1 MLPSLI
7 EKLEDVDDSARQ
19 HYSQI
24 AAESDGNNGM
34 FFLEATP
41 VKGFSLENVE
51 GLKSTVGAT
60 RTEVTEAKNALK
72 PLQTQLKKAQSEL
85 SNLQAIDPEA
95 EADKLAETKAAAK
108 VAALQDEHLKV
119 VEPLQ
124 SRISGLEGSIEQ
136 LVIVNGATAA
146 ITAAKG
152 SLPLLLPFVQSHT
165 RIRWE
170 ENKPVA
176 EIFDDQNNP
185 RIPDAK
191 GTAMDF
197 SGLVAD
203 LKERPEFAGA
213 FEGTRASG
221 RGTPPTGPGT
231 KPMVTGGDMTSQD
244 KIRAGLESRGRGV

>member
-1 MLPSLI
+1 MPQAYLTETSSLTTHTDQFGKTSVLQDS
-7 EKLEDVDDSARQ
+7 KL
-19 HYSQI
+19 
-24 AAESDGNNGM
+24 
-34 FFLEATP
+34 
-41 VKGFSLENVE
+41 
-51 GLKSTVGAT
+51 
-60 RTEVTEAKNALK
+60 
-72 PLQTQLKKAQSEL
+72 
-85 SNLQAIDPEA
+85 EA

-176 EIFDDQNNP
+176 ELLGPVNKT
-185 RIPDAK
+185 RIRCYA
-191 GTAMDF
+191 
-197 SGLVAD
+197 
-203 LKERPEFAGA
+203 
-213 FEGTRASG
+213 
-221 RGTPPTGPGT
+221 TGSDT
-231 KPMVTGGDMTSQD
+231 
-244 KIRAGLESRGRGV
+244 EW